1 MNVKDV
7 ERHVAELEQDGYTII
22 PDVLSSA
29 ELEATREAM
38 EEVLAAEEAVSRKFG
53 LQTEDLKHSFNV
65 QGKHRHFYGF
75 LLRNPAPLE
84 VARAVLGADMFC
96 HDMAIRNPLPTG
108 KKDKKRLGGNLHAD
122 WTDFTVVPFTGG
134 KHFPM
139 AVQSVWAISDF
150 SVETGG
156 TMIWPGS
163 HLSNEVPPEEPE
175 TLPPGE
181 IILEAPAGSVAM
193 WDSALWHTGGINH
206 SDSPRYALISYM
218 QRWWIKGFNDA
229 YHLASPEARAAMTD
243 EERKVWGLDVAYPP
257 NTHLRGMDQEQLA
270 ALAPEEKA
278 VLNIPAYL

>member
-108 KKDKKRLGGNLHAD
+108 KKDKKRLGG
-122 WTDFTVVPFTGG
+122 TCMPTG
-134 KHFPM
+134 
-139 AVQSVWAISDF
+139 QISQWF
-150 SVETGG
+150 
-156 TMIWPGS
+156 
-163 HLSNEVPPEEPE
+163 
-175 TLPPGE
+175 
-181 IILEAPAGSVAM
+181 
-193 WDSALWHTGGINH
+193 
-206 SDSPRYALISYM
+206 R
-218 QRWWIKGFNDA
+218 
-229 YHLASPEARAAMTD
+229 SPEA
-243 EERKVWGLDVAYPP
+243 
-257 NTHLRGMDQEQLA
+257 NTFRWPCNRFGPFLISA
-270 ALAPEEKA
+270 
-278 VLNIPAYL
+278 